1 MKRTNTVQLIVDKAI
16 EDKLKEL
23 AIATAKCWNEV
34 NWLRMQD
41 YKNRKWIDFNET
53 EKEVYHK
60 YKKILKVNA
69 SQACRKNAEAW
80 SSFFELTKEKKEG
93 KLPKWFKPKPP
104 KYWKY
109 NKEGDYRY
117 RMIILIRN
125 DRYSID
131 EEKQE
136 IYLNDFKLTLR
147 FKGMLKWRGKQGR
160 LEIQYNKARRRWYAY
175 IPMKVNKEGNEKQK
189 GLKAS
194 IDLGIVN
201 LATVYVEDGTCYL
214 FKGGSVLSEY
224 EHYSK
229 KIAIKQK
236 ILARHK
242 QSKSRSISMLYDK
255 RKRFLKHSL
264 NSMVRRIIVLLKKDK
279 NVSDVIIGYPKDIS
293 NNHRNKLTVNFWNYN
308 YIIKRFKD
316 IGEELGIKIITV
328 NEGNTSKT
336 CCLCK
341 EVHDNGRVKRG
352 LYKCPCIGNAVINA
366 DINGAVNILHMHTH
380 SPESLG
386 TMDNNKKSITNNKS
400 TVMDRGLSM
409 VRDRGKW
416 FKTKPLV
423 YRWMSRAG
431 WVGDDEL
438 SSNHHLPPSNEVM
451 NMKVVNHKPM
461 ITLKGTL
468 TL

>member
-41 YKNRKWIDFNET
+41 YKNHRRRDFNET

-69 SQACRKNAEAW
+69 SQACIKNAEAW
-80 SSFFELTKEKKEG
+80 LSFFELTKEKKEG

-104 KYWKY
+104 KYWKD
-109 NKEGDYRY
+109 EDY

-136 IYLNDFKLTLR
+136 IYLKDFKLTLR

-175 IPMKVNKEGNEKQK
+175 IPMEIQKEWNEKK
-189 GLKAS
+189 EEGLKAS
-194 IDLGIVN
+194 VDLGIVN
-201 LATVYVEDGTCYL
+201 LATVYVEDGSCYL
-214 FKGGSVLSEY
+214 FKGGSVLS

-242 QSKSRSISMLYDK
+242 QSKSRSLSMLYDK
-255 RKRFLKHSL
+255 RRRFLKHSL

-293 NNHRNKLTVNFWNYN
+293 NNHRNKLTANFWNYN

-316 IGEELGIKIITV
+316 IGEELGIKVITV
-328 NEGNTSKT
+328 NEGNTSKR

-366 DINGAVNILHMHTH
+366 DINGAVNILHTH

-386 TMDNNKKSITNNKS
+386 TMDKKSITNNRS

-416 FKTKPLV
+416 FKTKPVV

-438 SSNHHLPPSNEVM
+438 SSNHHLPTSNEVM